1 MRAAATSLVDV
12 PSAPAPAPA
21 APGPT
26 GPRRARIDLRRL
38 PDVLVGA
45 GLALVVLWRWSLVT
59 TFPGPIGVDSGN
71 WLRLGQAMLGRVDVQ
86 DVVAP
91 PLVPLLAGLLEVAVG
106 PLATSR
112 LLPVAASIAPT
123 LGLWWVLRAVRRD
136 VPAALATLTVAV
148 VTPTAA
154 AFAWGGVPQLLGL
167 GLLPVALWM
176 VARAAVSPSRRAWL
190 LAGTSAALVGLTS
203 TLATVL
209 LAAGCAALLS
219 VALLRTG
226 RTALSG
232 ALAAAAPLLPV
243 AGLYAIILSRMS
255 LPTGRTT
262 AATGMRALQHGLGE
276 PHTTWL
282 VLLALLALALLATVS
297 GRETTPAMLLLVA
310 LAAVAVA
317 GLQLGD
323 VRFIAGVPSAIA
335 AGTVLV
341 RPSGRSAMA
350 LRIASLGGLLL
361 LVPTG
366 VATQATQ
373 LGFYAQFAPARIL
386 EDVDRIAELV
396 PADATVAVP
405 PVAGAP
411 AGWWLEA
418 HGIDAAVASRS
429 DWLSFP
435 GERAAAE
442 EVLRVFS
449 ADRWPHEAAAAA
461 ACAAGAPWL
470 YVPDAWGGMDDAALA
485 RELLAGRLH
494 LVERLPGGL
503 LLRSGACTR

>member
-1 MRAAATSLVDV
+1 V
-12 PSAPAPAPA
+12 PLAPAPASA
-21 APGPT
+21 APEPT
-26 GPRRARIDLRRL
+26 WSRPARIDLSRL
-38 PDVLVGA
+38 PDVLVGI
-45 GLALVVLWRWSLVT
+45 GVVLILLWRWSLVT

-71 WLRLGQAMLGRVDVQ
+71 WLRLGQAMLGRIDIQ

-91 PLVPLLAGLLEVAVG
+91 PLVPMIAGLLEVAVG

-112 LLPVAASIAPT
+112 LLPVAASVAPT
-123 LGLWWVLRAVRRD
+123 LGLWWVLRDVRRD
-136 VPAALATLTVAV
+136 VPAALAALAVAF

-167 GLLPVALWM
+167 GLLPIALWTA
-176 VARAAVSPSRRAWL
+176 ARAAVSASRRTWL
-190 LAGTSAALVGLTS
+190 LAGSWAALVGLTS
-203 TLATVL
+203 TLVTVL
-209 LAAGCAALLS
+209 LAAGVTALLA

-232 ALAAAAPLLPV
+232 ALAASAPLVPV

-255 LPTGRTT
+255 LPDGRTT

-282 VLLALLALALLATVS
+282 ILLGLLALTLLTTVNR
-297 GRETTPAMLLLVA
+297 RETTPAMLLLVA

-341 RPSGRSAMA
+341 RPSGRSATA
-350 LRIASLGGLLL
+350 LRVASLGGLLL

-386 EDVDRIAELV
+386 DDVDRIAELV
-396 PADATVAVP
+396 PTDATVAVP

-418 HGIDAAVASRS
+418 RGIDAAVASRS

-449 ADRWPHEAAAAA
+449 ADRWPHEGAAAA

-470 YVPDAWGGMDDAALA
+470 YVPDAWGGMDAAALA
-485 RELLAGRLH
+485 RELTAGRIH

-503 LLRSGACTR
+503 LLRSGTCTR